1 MYSLIPDV
9 HELLCKRCGMPQIN
23 DLLRL
28 IFKTLVFIWI
38 IVPYSQIIT
47 LKEFN
52 LTLGFH
58 KKTGKS

>member
-1 MYSLIPDV
+1 
-9 HELLCKRCGMPQIN
+9 MPQIN

-28 IFKTLVFIWI
+28 IFKTLLFIWI

-47 LKEFN
+47 LKELN

>member
-1 MYSLIPDV
+1 
-9 HELLCKRCGMPQIN
+9 MPQIN

-28 IFKTLVFIWI
+28 ISKTLLFIWI

-47 LKEFN
+47 LKELN